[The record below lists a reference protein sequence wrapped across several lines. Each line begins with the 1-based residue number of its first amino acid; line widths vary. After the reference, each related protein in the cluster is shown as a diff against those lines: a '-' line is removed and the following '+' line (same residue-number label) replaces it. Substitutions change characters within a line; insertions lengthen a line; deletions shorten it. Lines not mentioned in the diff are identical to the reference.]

1 MRRSLIAGILLV
13 MMAPFVFA
21 GCNGD
26 EEETSAPSPTPSPL
40 PSGPDIVDTA
50 QATGEFT
57 TLLMAVGASG
67 LEPTLR
73 GPGPYTLFAPD
84 DTAFGELRVGEVQE
98 WLADPYGALVAVL
111 QYHVVPG
118 KIMSTD
124 LKDGDMLTTAYGEK
138 IKVTL
143 DEDGVV
149 MVNEAAVTTTDIEA
163 TNGIIHVIDKV
174 LMPEK
179 MPSPASS
186 PMPTQ

>member
-26 EEETSAPSPTPSPL
+26 EEETPAPSPSPL

-57 TLLMAVGASG
+57 TLLLAVGASG

-84 DTAFGELRVGEVQE
+84 DAAFGELRVGEIQE
-98 WLADPYGALVAVL
+98 WLADPHGALVAVL

-124 LKDGDMLTTAYGEK
+124 MKDGDKLTNVYGETLT
-138 IKVTL
+138 VTV
-143 DEDGVV
+143 DEDGVL
-149 MVNEAAVTTTDIEA
+149 MVNEAAVTTTDVEA
-163 TNGIIHVIDKV
+163 ANGVIHVIDKV
-174 LMPEK
+174 LMPET